1 MHPTVAAYLNHVVS
15 YCPELT
21 PEAIN
26 FLASGLTVSHWRKKD
41 LYFPAGAV
49 HTHIGYVVGGLIRTF
64 YSDERGNEITVR
76 FAAEGSYVTHY
87 AAFLQQAGSPYTSQ
101 CLEAS
106 EVVNLP
112 FSHMQACYQRFPE
125 TERLGR
131 LIAEQV
137 LIAQSSRI
145 EDFLFS
151 NAEQRYLH
159 FVQSQPGLF
168 QRVSLSY
175 LASYLGI
182 ERPSLSRIRKK
193 LAGQHGPTPKK

>member
-26 FLASGLTVSHWRKKD
+26 FLASGLTISHWRKKD
-41 LYFPAGAV
+41 LYFPPGD
-49 HTHIGYVVGGLIRTF
+49 IGYVVSGLIRTF
-64 YSDERGNEITVR
+64 YTDERGNEITVR

-87 AAFLQQAGSPYTSQ
+87 AAFLQEAASPYTSQ
-101 CLEAS
+101 CLEPS

-151 NAEQRYLH
+151 NAEERYLR

-168 QRVSLSY
+168 QRVSLSC
-175 LASYLGI
+175 LASYLGM
-182 ERPSLSRIRKK
+182 ERPSLSRIRNK